1 MRGSSLS
8 LTECAHA
15 EPGEGDVIRD
25 PGVAATPAAAAAT
38 SAAVDVVNAV
48 VVEEEG
54 CVSGGGDG
62 EAARARKRVLWGPFG
77 KALGRC

>member
-25 PGVAATPAAAAAT
+25 PGVAATPASTATFAAAG
-38 SAAVDVVNAV
+38 VVNAV
-48 VVEEEG
+48 VVEDGG
-54 CVSGGGDG
+54 CVSGGGEG
-62 EAARARKRVLWGPFG
+62 EAARVRKRVLWCPFG